1 MEIWHSNI
9 RLKGPPIHNI
19 LLLWGGKKGE
29 NEVGYGIISI
39 LTPTQQYLPL
49 NIKT

>member
-9 RLKGPPIHNI
+9 RLKVLPIHNI
-19 LLLWGGKKGE
+19 DALKKKKEGK
-29 NEVGYGIISI
+29 NEVGYRIISI

-49 NIKT
+49 NVKT